1 MRKLLVGVLM
11 GLAVLAGCG
20 DISTWMALYSPS
32 GRLIRYYHVRQATVP
47 KSKIGRSDGALFM
60 QGIDNGP
67 GLWRT
72 NIHTSKTIR
81 IYAII
86 GVAKSH
92 AIAIQTAHG
101 SYFEATSTGAN
112 RP

>member
-20 DISTWMALYSPS
+20 DTSTWMALYSPS
-32 GRLIRYYHVRQATVP
+32 GRLVRYYDVRHETVP
-47 KSKIGRSDGALFM
+47 KSKIGRSDGALLM
-60 QGIDNGP
+60 HGIDNGP

-72 NIHTSKTIR
+72 NIQTSKTIR

-86 GVAKSH
+86 GMPKSH
-92 AIAIQTAHG
+92 VIAIQTAHG
-101 SYFEATSTGAN
+101 SYFEAISTGSN
-112 RP
+112 KP